1 MCSTPGDQQ
10 PVHIQRANDKIWIEL
25 NHLCSAHHLK
35 IALLQVKADK
45 ADKADMDVSVLG
57 PSESWEVARTE
68 QGAWES
74 AASCVWPR
82 VKKTKNNLKPG
93 PCR

>member
-1 MCSTPGDQQ
+1 MQMCSTPGDQQ

-35 IALLQVKADK
+35 IALLQVK